1 MSTSTH
7 PHTCRCSLHIQI
19 AASRHARYRELAQ
32 AILGPAAPQED
43 LALAHALAAHAALLK
58 PAANITP
65 FRRRAA

>member
-1 MSTSTH
+1 M
-7 PHTCRCSLHIQI
+7 QI

-43 LALAHALAAHAALLK
+43 LALAHALAEHAALLQ

>member
-1 MSTSTH
+1 MQ
-7 PHTCRCSLHIQI
+7 L

-43 LALAHALAAHAALLK
+43 LALAHALAEHAALLK

>member
-7 PHTCRCSLHIQI
+7 PHTCHCSLHIQI

-43 LALAHALAAHAALLK
+43 LALAHALAEHAALLK

>member
-1 MSTSTH
+1 MQ
-7 PHTCRCSLHIQI
+7 L

-32 AILGPAAPQED
+32 AILGPTAPQED
-43 LALAHALAAHAALLK
+43 LALAHALAEHAALLQ